1 MSAPDPRQFYTK
13 IQDVQSRFGGL
24 TQTSQFMVNLGL
36 NSGSSIYGQVEGHLS
51 NANVFDDRNGT
62 SDFNFFCSDATLPGS
77 AFDVMEVQGARQGLI
92 ERMPNRRVYTDFD
105 LTFYVDSEYKILRLF
120 EEWMNYI
127 DPITNADGQYLGDPR
142 GMTGF
147 GDPNCFYRLRY
158 PNSYKRPIVIH
169 KFERGFLKDKS
180 MNKFSSDLKEKRKSN
195 ILSYIFLEAF
205 PTNIQAI
212 PFSYDGSTLTK
223 VSVNFSYTRY
233 LVTQNA
239 GIGRGASGYSD
250 TLNPSVDVDAPPA
263 PLSLDAPFGTAFDSI
278 YSAEAIG
285 GLAAQNF
292 DLLAGFNDISRNTV
306 DFSFDLGAASFFNT
320 TGASEVSA
328 GVGADVAPIRV
339 EPTVTPA
346 AAQSAARV
354 EVIQQINSNP
364 NALSSAQDIQNTS
377 QQIQQLFPE
386 GGNINKAAARAQKEQ
401 AEATAAL
408 ARSAQS
414 NKKMHFG
421 EALNRLLTGSG
432 QWSDWF

>member
-36 NSGSSIYGQVEGHLS
+36 NSGRYGQLEGHLS
-51 NANVFDDRNGT
+51 NADVFDVRNGT
-62 SDFNFFCSDATLPGS
+62 SEFNFFCSDATLPGS

-105 LTFYVDSEYKILRLF
+105 LTFYVDSEYKILRIF

-127 DPITNADGQYLGDPR
+127 DPVTSADGQYIGDPR

-158 PNSYKRPIVIH
+158 PNSYKRPIIIH
-169 KFERGFLKDKS
+169 KFERGFLKEKS
-180 MNKFSSDLKEKRKSN
+180 MNKFSSDLKGKRKSN

-212 PFSYDGSTLTK
+212 PFSYDGSSLTK

-263 PLSLDAPFGTAFDSI
+263 PLSLDAPFGTTFDSI

-292 DLLAGFNDISRNTV
+292 DLLAGLNDISGNTV
-306 DFSFDLGAASFFNT
+306 DFSADLGAASFFNT
-320 TGASEVSA
+320 TGAAEISA
-328 GVGADVAPIRV
+328 GVGADVAPIQV

-346 AAQSAARV
+346 AAQSASRV
-354 EVIQQINSNP
+354 QQLQQLNTIPLNTQQNVQRVSDGLQQIYP
-364 NALSSAQDIQNTS
+364 EVTTAQA
-377 QQIQQLFPE
+377 
-386 GGNINKAAARAQKEQ
+386 KARADKEL

-408 ARSAQS
+408 ERAAQPEPS
-414 NKKMHFG
+414 IIDRGIDLINT
-421 EALNRLLTGSG
+421 LTGQNLWNNLVG
-432 QWSDWF
+432 K